1 MDQAYEMFH
10 EVLVKLFND
19 IMNIE
24 AKAIITPEFRDI
36 TNNDMHVIEAVGIR
50 EPRNMSSVAKTL
62 GITVGTLTISING
75 LVKKGYVHRVR
86 SDADR
91 RVVLVSLTEKGK
103 KAYHHH
109 EKFHEDMIQSLLKD
123 LSEEETKTLVSALT
137 NPAGFFSGLQID
149 IIKKRDFAIYSFVRN
164 GGISLFAYKTM
175 IFRHS
180 LAHFF
185 ELLNQFQIGSG
196 YFQVGFQCFTVRGSN
211 LHCDHRTFCQYAFS
225 GSGGNKFW
233 KFWVVCGKCTPET
246 GEFHHI

>member
-1 MDQAYEMFH
+1 MGMDDAYKMINQT
-10 EVLVKLFND
+10 LVSLINE
-19 IMNIE
+19 IWE
-24 AKAIITPEFRDI
+24 LEEKAIITDEFKDL

-91 RVVLVSLTEKGK
+91 RVVLVSLTEKGE

-137 NPAGFFSGLQID
+137 NL
-149 IIKKRDFAIYSFVRN
+149 RDFFQD
-164 GGISLFAYKTM
+164 YK
-175 IFRHS
+175 
-180 LAHFF
+180 
-185 ELLNQFQIGSG
+185 
-196 YFQVGFQCFTVRGSN
+196 
-211 LHCDHRTFCQYAFS
+211 
-225 GSGGNKFW
+225 
-233 KFWVVCGKCTPET
+233 
-246 GEFHHI
+246 

>member
-1 MDQAYEMFH
+1 MDNRKIIND
-10 EVLVKLFND
+10 VLVHLFNE
-19 IMNIE
+19 ILQLE
-24 AKAIITPEFRDI
+24 EEAIITEEYKDI

-91 RVVLVSLTEKGK
+91 RVVLVSLTEKGE

-137 NPAGFFSGLQID
+137 NL
-149 IIKKRDFAIYSFVRN
+149 RDFFQD
-164 GGISLFAYKTM
+164 YK
-175 IFRHS
+175 
-180 LAHFF
+180 
-185 ELLNQFQIGSG
+185 
-196 YFQVGFQCFTVRGSN
+196 
-211 LHCDHRTFCQYAFS
+211 
-225 GSGGNKFW
+225 
-233 KFWVVCGKCTPET
+233 
-246 GEFHHI
+246 

>member
-50 EPRNMSSVAKTL
+50 EPRNMSSVAKTT
-62 GITVGTLTISING
+62 GDYGRTLTISING

-91 RVVLVSLTEKGK
+91 RVVLVSLTEKGE

-137 NPAGFFSGLQID
+137 NL
-149 IIKKRDFAIYSFVRN
+149 RDF
-164 GGISLFAYKTM
+164 
-175 IFRHS
+175 FRIT
-180 LAHFF
+180 
-185 ELLNQFQIGSG
+185 NRYNKKG
-196 YFQVGFQCFTVRGSN
+196 R
-211 LHCDHRTFCQYAFS
+211 FC
-225 GSGGNKFW
+225 
-233 KFWVVCGKCTPET
+233 
-246 GEFHHI
+246 HL

>member
-50 EPRNMSSVAKTL
+50 EPRNMS
-62 GITVGTLTISING
+62 ISING

-91 RVVLVSLTEKGK
+91 RVVLVSLTEKGE

-137 NPAGFFSGLQID
+137 NL
-149 IIKKRDFAIYSFVRN
+149 RDFFQD
-164 GGISLFAYKTM
+164 YK
-175 IFRHS
+175 
-180 LAHFF
+180 
-185 ELLNQFQIGSG
+185 
-196 YFQVGFQCFTVRGSN
+196 
-211 LHCDHRTFCQYAFS
+211 
-225 GSGGNKFW
+225 
-233 KFWVVCGKCTPET
+233 
-246 GEFHHI
+246 

>member
-1 MDQAYEMFH
+1 MGMDDAYKMINQT
-10 EVLVKLFND
+10 LVSLINE
-19 IMNIE
+19 IWE
-24 AKAIITPEFRDI
+24 LEEKAIITDEFKDL

-91 RVVLVSLTEKGK
+91 RVVLVSLTEKGE

-137 NPAGFFSGLQID
+137 NL
-149 IIKKRDFAIYSFVRN
+149 RDFFQD
-164 GGISLFAYKTM
+164 YKL
-175 IFRHS
+175 I
-180 LAHFF
+180 
-185 ELLNQFQIGSG
+185 
-196 YFQVGFQCFTVRGSN
+196 
-211 LHCDHRTFCQYAFS
+211 
-225 GSGGNKFW
+225 
-233 KFWVVCGKCTPET
+233 
-246 GEFHHI
+246 

>member
-36 TNNDMHVIEAVGIR
+36 TNNDMHVIEAVGLGDGN
-50 EPRNMSSVAKTL
+50 NMSSIARKL
-62 GITVGTLTISING
+62 NITVGSLTTAMNSLVNKRYVERHRSEEDRRVVLVTLTISING

-91 RVVLVSLTEKGK
+91 RVVLVSLTEKGE

-137 NPAGFFSGLQID
+137 NL
-149 IIKKRDFAIYSFVRN
+149 RDFFQD
-164 GGISLFAYKTM
+164 YK
-175 IFRHS
+175 
-180 LAHFF
+180 
-185 ELLNQFQIGSG
+185 
-196 YFQVGFQCFTVRGSN
+196 
-211 LHCDHRTFCQYAFS
+211 
-225 GSGGNKFW
+225 
-233 KFWVVCGKCTPET
+233 
-246 GEFHHI
+246 

>member
-1 MDQAYEMFH
+1 MYSNYLIITRVQFTDQAYEMFH

-91 RVVLVSLTEKGK
+91 RVVLVSLTEKGE

-137 NPAGFFSGLQID
+137 NL
-149 IIKKRDFAIYSFVRN
+149 RDFFQD
-164 GGISLFAYKTM
+164 YK
-175 IFRHS
+175 
-180 LAHFF
+180 
-185 ELLNQFQIGSG
+185 
-196 YFQVGFQCFTVRGSN
+196 
-211 LHCDHRTFCQYAFS
+211 
-225 GSGGNKFW
+225 
-233 KFWVVCGKCTPET
+233 
-246 GEFHHI
+246 

>member
-91 RVVLVSLTEKGK
+91 RVVLVSLTEKGE

-137 NPAGFFSGLQID
+137 NLRDFFQDYKLD
-149 IIKKRDFAIYSFVRN
+149 TIKKGDFAIYSFVRN
-164 GGISLFAYKTM
+164 GRISLFAYK
-175 IFRHS
+175 
-180 LAHFF
+180 
-185 ELLNQFQIGSG
+185 ND
-196 YFQVGFQCFTVRGSN
+196 GFV
-211 LHCDHRTFCQYAFS
+211 
-225 GSGGNKFW
+225 
-233 KFWVVCGKCTPET
+233 
-246 GEFHHI
+246 